1 MANKKGIHLSASTQ
15 IRDLETLLRK
25 RGLGRAL
32 PKQETPNYPPAT
44 TGLERLDSQLDGGL
58 PRGRISEVTG
68 PESSGRTALLFSLLA
83 QATQR
88 GEVAAYIDATDCL
101 DPRSALAAGIAL
113 DRLLWIRCESRELPR
128 YQQLALKQQ
137 PVDHAWQAANL
148 VASAGGFG
156 VIVIDLGGLSLRK
169 QREWKRR
176 QWVRLKQ
183 AIEHTSTALVTLSER
198 RLVGSAAG
206 VSLALSRSKVHWE
219 GKRGV
224 SLLLDGLAFEV
235 EVERKLAITE
245 PRALASGF

>member
-1 MANKKGIHLSASTQ
+1 M
-15 IRDLETLLRK
+15 LRK

-32 PKQETPNYPPAT
+32 PKQETPDYLPAA
-44 TGLERLDSQLDGGL
+44 TGLEQLDAQLGGGL
-58 PRGRISEVTG
+58 PRGQISEVTG
-68 PESSGRTALLFSLLA
+68 PESSGRTALVFSLLA

-113 DRLLWIRCESRELPR
+113 DRLLWIRCDSRERPR
-128 YQQLALKQQ
+128 YEQIALKQQ

-156 VIVIDLGGLSLRK
+156 VIVIDLGGLNLRK
-169 QREWKRR
+169 QREWQRR

-183 AIEHTSTALVTLSER
+183 AIEHSSTALVTLSER
-198 RLVGSAAG
+198 RLVGSVAS
-206 VSLALSRSKVHWE
+206 VSLALSRSQVLWE
-219 GKRGV
+219 GERGV
-224 SLLLDGLAFEV
+224 SLLLDGLTFEV
-235 EVERKLAITE
+235 EVQRKSAIE